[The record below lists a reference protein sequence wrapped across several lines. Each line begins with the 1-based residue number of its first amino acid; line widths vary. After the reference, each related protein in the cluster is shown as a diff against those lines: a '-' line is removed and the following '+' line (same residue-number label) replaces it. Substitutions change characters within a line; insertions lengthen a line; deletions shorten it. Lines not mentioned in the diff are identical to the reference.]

1 MNGAKTGGA
10 KTPGGAATT
19 AGIALI
25 TAPAVTYWP
34 ALTDDPDAAPDG
46 AAIAF
51 TSRTVRFVPA
61 GGVRTGIVAV
71 DLHAT
76 DHENGPGLKGELCDT
91 LIRFV

>member
-19 AGIALI
+19 AGTALI

-34 ALTDDPDAAPDG
+34 RYRRPGRRAGRRRDRLHQPDRQVCARG
-46 AAIAF
+46 
-51 TSRTVRFVPA
+51 RR
-61 GGVRTGIVAV
+61 RTGIVAV

-76 DHENGPGLKGELCDT
+76 DHENGPGLKGELCNT